1 MNRQTLQQQAGT
13 ARACDQKSI
22 STWAGSHQEAL
33 SPGSAARW
41 GSNQE
46 SGTTHLAL
54 ASKGFAAR
62 LPPTPRGCCP
72 SASDT
77 ALKPWGKTAAKG
89 GKLKAGHL
97 YTFAEVWGGG
107 LWCRGHIFLS
117 VRQSLDP
124 SSLEMRDPLFTSQF
138 VISSRITRSFLRL
151 SVLCPHSQQPS
162 KATSFPLPLWSGWAM
177 TVTGGVTLDESYP
190 FSGCFSFVILRDLT
204 FKAFFH
210 WGFPG
215 SSDSKRICLQ
225 CRRPGFNPWARKIAL
240 GKGMATCSSILAW
253 ETPWIEEPGR
263 LQSLGLQRV
272 G

>member
-1 MNRQTLQQQAGT
+1 M
-13 ARACDQKSI
+13 
-22 STWAGSHQEAL
+22 
-33 SPGSAARW
+33 
-41 GSNQE
+41 
-46 SGTTHLAL
+46 
-54 ASKGFAAR
+54 
-62 LPPTPRGCCP
+62 LPKCP
-72 SASDT
+72 DT
-77 ALKPWGKTAAKG
+77 ALKPWGKTAAKS
-89 GKLKAGHL
+89 GKLKAGRL

-107 LWCRGHIFLS
+107 LWCRGHISLS
-117 VRQSLDP
+117 VRQSLEP
-124 SSLEMRDPLFTSQF
+124 SSLEMRDPLFTSQS

-215 SSDSKRICLQ
+215 SSDGKRICLQ

-240 GKGMATCSSILAW
+240 GKGMATCSNILAW
-253 ETPWIEEPGR
+253 ETPWTEEPGR